1 MRNDP
6 FIYLNLHSGSLNI
19 FYKQFI
25 FVMHYILIFIF
36 LIVLVSY
43 SGPSDQYLCTC
54 IFMELSDIFRNL
66 LKFYVM
72 LRI

>member
-1 MRNDP
+1 MRNNP
-6 FIYLNLHSGSLNI
+6 FISLNLHPGYLNI

-25 FVMHYILIFIF
+25 SVMYYILIFIF
-36 LIVLVSY
+36 LLVLVSY

-54 IFMELSDIFRNL
+54 IFMELSDIFRSL

-72 LRI
+72 LHI

>member
-6 FIYLNLHSGSLNI
+6 FISLNLHPGSLNI

-25 FVMHYILIFIF
+25 FVMYYILIFIF
-36 LIVLVSY
+36 LLVLVSY

-54 IFMELSDIFRNL
+54 MFLELSDIFRSL
-66 LKFYVM
+66 LKLYVM
-72 LRI
+72 LRM